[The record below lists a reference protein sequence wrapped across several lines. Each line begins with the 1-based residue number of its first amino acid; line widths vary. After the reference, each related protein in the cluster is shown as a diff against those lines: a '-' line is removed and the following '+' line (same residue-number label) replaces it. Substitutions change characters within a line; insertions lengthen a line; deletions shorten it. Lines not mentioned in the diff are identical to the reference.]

1 MIHIYF
7 RFTFFYYSLFS
18 FILLYS
24 FICRKSA
31 EDFRIDQCFLEK
43 VKNCANICLFA
54 HIFVPLHRLKRLVY
68 EKSDKYNKGTCCH
81 RAV

>member
-1 MIHIYF
+1 MRIFFRLFLFYF
-7 RFTFFYYSLFS
+7 LLFSFILFYSSLFS

-43 VKNCANICLFA
+43 SEKMCEYLFVRSYIRTFA
-54 HIFVPLHRLKRLVY
+54 PIKKV
-68 EKSDKYNKGTCCH
+68 SI
-81 RAV
+81 

>member
-1 MIHIYF
+1 MIHIFFRLFLFYF
-7 RFTFFYYSLFS
+7 LLFS

-43 VKNCANICLFA
+43 SEKLCEYLFVRSYIRTFA
-54 HIFVPLHRLKRLVY
+54 PIKKV
-68 EKSDKYNKGTCCH
+68 SI
-81 RAV
+81 

>member
-1 MIHIYF
+1 MRIFFRLFLFYF
-7 RFTFFYYSLFS
+7 LLFS

-43 VKNCANICLFA
+43 SEKLCEYLFVRSYIRTFA
-54 HIFVPLHRLKRLVY
+54 PIKKV
-68 EKSDKYNKGTCCH
+68 SI
-81 RAV
+81 

>member
-1 MIHIYF
+1 MIRIFFRLFLFYF
-7 RFTFFYYSLFS
+7 LLFS

-43 VKNCANICLFA
+43 SEKLCEYLFVRSYIRTFA
-54 HIFVPLHRLKRLVY
+54 PIKKV
-68 EKSDKYNKGTCCH
+68 SI
-81 RAV
+81 